1 MGRRRV
7 PGLGCLLD
15 SFLLSSVG
23 PSGEGE
29 GGAAPYRG
37 PGGVPQVSSFFR
49 GGWGG
54 GVSAPRPEFGD
65 SRRPSVHLSSWRLA
79 AGREVPTVWGRSL
92 VSRGRPMG
100 GRAVRRGGRG

>member
-54 GVSAPRPEFGD
+54 GVSAPRPNFGD
-65 SRRPSVHLSSWRLA
+65 SRRPSVNAS
-79 AGREVPTVWGRSL
+79 GWGEGGGSDIPRAC
-92 VSRGRPMG
+92 GRPPDS
-100 GRAVRRGGRG
+100 RIFHSRV